1 MLYRWQVERL
11 DKLDLLSVMRGRDSN
26 PVQNLLSAT
35 AVVQWWTQLHRA
47 SIRIWKLLLEPLSY
61 RYDAFG
67 SMDTSVIWS
76 LFLGIAQNRF
86 LHGKAFGHAK
96 FFFMDCMEKGYQGL
110 CSKSTTIETLILWP
124 TNKLFLQYGSS
135 CLKIETWA
143 TTSIPSILKFV

>member
-67 SMDTSVIWS
+67 SMDTSVI
-76 LFLGIAQNRF
+76 
-86 LHGKAFGHAK
+86 
-96 FFFMDCMEKGYQGL
+96 
-110 CSKSTTIETLILWP
+110 
-124 TNKLFLQYGSS
+124 
-135 CLKIETWA
+135 
-143 TTSIPSILKFV
+143 